1 MFKKI
6 IAPVL
11 GGFIILVLAV
21 SISSIALAKNN
32 DKGHIPITICHRTG
46 SESNPYVTI
55 TIDQSGLNGH
65 MHHQGDIIP
74 APAGGCPGR
83 NQPTPTPT
91 PTCTPTPTPTLT
103 STPCCQGGVTSTPTP
118 QVLGTSAPVV
128 TQLPQTGADSSIYYL
143 VFMGALASTFLMKKY
158 VWQITSR

>member
-11 GGFIILVLAV
+11 GGFIVLALVV
-21 SISSIALAKNN
+21 SISSIAQARRSNEDHK
-32 DKGHIPITICHRTG
+32 ITICHRTS
-46 SESNPYVTI
+46 SESNPFVTI
-55 TIDQSGLNGH
+55 TIDQNGLNGH
-65 MHHQGDIIP
+65 MHHRGDIIP

-83 NQPTPTPT
+83 PIPTPA
-91 PTCTPTPTPTLT
+91 PTCTPTPTPILT
-103 STPCCQGGVTSTPTP
+103 SIPCCQIGVTSTPIP

-143 VFMGALASTFLMKKY
+143 V
-158 VWQITSR
+158 WQIISR